1 MFALSNGII
10 CLNFKNIMLQEI
22 DISNVKV
29 RSVILMIIL
38 YINILFQLKL
48 GDLTIFESFLIIK
61 FNGGVIMYFVM

>member
-22 DISNVKV
+22 SNDKV

>member
-22 DISNVKV
+22 DISNYKV

-48 GDLTIFESFLIIK
+48 GDLTIIESFLIIK

>member
-22 DISNVKV
+22 DISNYKI

>member
-22 DISNVKV
+22 DISNDKV